1 MAEDETAEDETKKSW
16 WLTLP
21 GIITGIGSAIVAL
34 TGLVTVL
41 FQAGLLGSSQDS
53 TPAGTATSAEI
64 RPTETS
70 GSHRS
75 AADGGVRPAG
85 TDEQGFLNSDARC
98 APGRPAAAM
107 GSTTQTELVL
117 CQTGPGAFYYRG
129 VRLSDGTLIALAN
142 AVRAAGGFDV
152 TNPADGTRYEIR
164 PHRLTLLMT
173 DGHVAAQETMVAYW
187 SIPRS

>member
-1 MAEDETAEDETKKSW
+1 MAEEERKSW

-21 GIITGIGSAIVAL
+21 GIITAISGAIVAI
-34 TGLVTVL
+34 TGLLTVL
-41 FQAGLLGSSQDS
+41 HQAGLLGSSQDG
-53 TPAGTATSAEI
+53 TRGTATSTELG
-64 RPTETS
+64 PTETS
-70 GSHRS
+70 GSHHS
-75 AADGGVRPAG
+75 AADGSVRPAR

-98 APGRPAAAM
+98 DPGHPAAAM

-129 VRLSDGTLIALAN
+129 VRLSDGALIALAN
-142 AVRAAGGFDV
+142 AVRSAGGFDV

-173 DGHVAAQETMVAYW
+173 DGQVAAQETMVAYW
-187 SIPRS
+187 SIPTS